1 MDVEKLE
8 VEGNEDFEA
17 KFIIKDTTPAYAN
30 TLRRIMLL
38 DVPSLA
44 IQKVIVRENNTAMF
58 DEYIA
63 HRLALIPIWSDIDY
77 IETTDSCEFCGG
89 ESPDGCSHCT
99 VELALRVE
107 TDKNTTRMVM
117 SKEIIS
123 RDSEYYPIHED
134 IPIIKM
140 GGDQRLELDAIA
152 RFGRGREHAKFCP
165 VGTIGY
171 QYYPSI
177 KLKDKKKK
185 NMEGIVETCPRGVF
199 EIKGDKVEIVD
210 EMRCNLCNLCVK
222 EYPGK
227 VEVEGDS
234 SRIIFQAVSTGVLYI
249 EDIVLSATDILDR
262 KADDFLTTIQE
273 ALDNLE

>member
-8 VEGNEDFEA
+8 VDGNEDFEL
-17 KFIIKDTTPAYAN
+17 KFILRETTPAYTN

-44 IQKVIVRENNTAMF
+44 IQKVIIRENNTAMF

-63 HRLALIPIWSDIDY
+63 HRLAMIPIWSDIDY

-89 ESPDGCSHCT
+89 ESPDGCSHCS
-99 VELALRVE
+99 VELALLVE
-107 TDKNTTRMVM
+107 TDENTERMVM

-134 IPIIKM
+134 LPIIKM
-140 GGDQRLELDAIA
+140 GGNQRLELDAIA
-152 RFGRGREHAKFCP
+152 RFGRGREHAKFSP

-177 KLKDKKKK
+177 KVNGKKK
-185 NMEGIVETCPRGVF
+185 NLEGIVEVCPRNVF
-199 EIKGDKVEIVD
+199 EIKGEKVQVID
-210 EMRCNLCNLCVK
+210 EKLCNLCNLCVK
-222 EYPGK
+222 KFPDR
-227 VEVEGDS
+227 VAVNGDKTTH
-234 SRIIFQAVSTGVLYI
+234 IFQAISTGVLYI
-249 EDIVLSATDILDR
+249 EDIVLTAADILDR
-262 KADDFLTTIQE
+262 KADEFLATMQE
-273 ALDNLE
+273 ALDQLE